1 MAIDFAMTP
10 RQRKLK
16 YDAREFA
23 REVLRP
29 VAERA
34 DALADPQAAF
44 VATKPVFEA
53 AAALG
58 YTTSF
63 LPEKYGGG
71 GASIVDTLIT
81 TEELAAVDG
90 GFPTIVL
97 VNGLAL
103 MPLTWFGDEKL
114 CERWIGR
121 AVDRANT
128 GFLGGWV
135 VSERGGTANF
145 DHPNPMAGIQLVARP
160 DKCGRHP
167 RPERREALAVQRGRL
182 GPARRRRQPLH
193 RAHRPREGWPGGA
206 ERRARRARH
215 PGRRLPGDRQA
226 RPPDLPERHDDVP
239 RRAGARGELIA
250 RGDGDLV
257 INRNF
262 TWSGPIA
269 GIAAVGVARAA
280 YEFALKWA
288 KTFTGGGMG
297 PIINHQAVGYL
308 LADVAARIE
317 AARYMCWKAAHY
329 LDSHDNSGHALSGM
343 NKAFSTELMQRAV
356 VDCMRIVGVNAL
368 DRRFGIEK
376 CYRESIVF
384 PLYDAGNLAM
394 QRRRAWA
401 SWPTPATPR
410 TSSSTPSPSA
420 SRSRW
425 RVSGSTDRHVLS
437 RTTERRRGRPGAPGT
452 AGPASRRRRG
462 GSRRSP

>member
-44 VATKPVFEA
+44 VAMKPVFEA

-71 GASIVDTLIT
+71 GASIVDTLIA

-103 MPLTWFGDEKL
+103 MPLTWYGDEKL
-114 CERWIGR
+114 CERWIGH
-121 AVDRANT
+121 AVDPANT

-145 DHPNPMAGIQLVARP
+145 DHPSPMAGIQLVARP
-160 DKCGRHP
+160 DKSGDTLVLNGEKHWPCNAGGWDLRGADVNVCIV
-167 RPERREALAVQRGRL
+167 RTDLAKGGREALSAVLVERDTPGVDYQVIDKL
-182 GPARRRRQPLH
+182 GHRTCQNVTMTFRDVRVPA
-193 RAHRPREGWPGGA
+193 EN
-206 ERRARRARH
+206 
-215 PGRRLPGDRQA
+215 
-226 RPPDLPERHDDVP
+226 
-239 RRAGARGELIA
+239 LIA
-250 RGDGDLV
+250 PGDGDLV
-257 INRNF
+257 INRTF

-269 GIAAVGVARAA
+269 GIAAVGVARGA

-317 AARYMCWKAAHY
+317 AGRYMCWKAAHY

-343 NKAFSTELMQRAV
+343 NKTFCTELMQRAV

-376 CYRESIVF
+376 YYRESMVF

-394 QRRRAWA
+394 QQRRAWGVMA
-401 SWPTPATPR
+401 DARYTPDLFVDSEPLAFTK
-410 TSSSTPSPSA
+410 SME
-420 SRSRW
+420 
-425 RVSGSTDRHVLS
+425 GFGLG
-437 RTTERRRGRPGAPGT
+437 TEKR
-452 AGPASRRRRG
+452 
-462 GSRRSP
+462 

>member
-1 MAIDFAMTP
+1 M
-10 RQRKLK
+10 
-16 YDAREFA
+16 
-23 REVLRP
+23 
-29 VAERA
+29 
-34 DALADPQAAF
+34 
-44 VATKPVFEA
+44 KPVFEA

-160 DKCGRHP
+160 DKSGDTLVLNGEKHWPCNAGGWDLRGADVNLCIV
-167 RPERREALAVQRGRL
+167 RTDLAKGGREALSAVLVERDTPGVDYQVIDKL
-182 GPARRRRQPLH
+182 GHRTCQNVTMTFRDVRVPAENL
-193 RAHRPREGWPGGA
+193 
-206 ERRARRARH
+206 
-215 PGRRLPGDRQA
+215 
-226 RPPDLPERHDDVP
+226 V
-239 RRAGARGELIA
+239 A

-269 GIAAVGVARAA
+269 GIAAVGVARGGLRVRAEMGEDVHRRRHGA
-280 YEFALKWA
+280 DHQPPGRRLPARRRRRADRGGPVHVLEGRALPGQPRQQRA
-288 KTFTGGGMG
+288 RAQRDEQGVL
-297 PIINHQAVGYL
+297 HRAH
-308 LADVAARIE
+308 AARG
-317 AARYMCWKAAHY
+317 RRLHAHRRR
-329 LDSHDNSGHALSGM
+329 
-343 NKAFSTELMQRAV
+343 QRARPPV
-356 VDCMRIVGVNAL
+356 RAS
-368 DRRFGIEK
+368 RSR
-376 CYRESIVF
+376 YRESIVF

-394 QRRRAWA
+394 QQRRAWGVMA
-401 SWPTPATPR
+401 DPGYTPDLFVDSEPLGFTKSMEGFGLGEKR
-410 TSSSTPSPSA
+410 
-420 SRSRW
+420 
-425 RVSGSTDRHVLS
+425 
-437 RTTERRRGRPGAPGT
+437 
-452 AGPASRRRRG
+452 
-462 GSRRSP
+462 